1 MICYINPLRGVFML
15 LWSYI
20 RIPPA
25 VRRQYGGMILYYLQL
40 IDFSKYVFNSQIN
53 SDISV
58 VTILPPYCRRTAAGL
73 PPYCRRTAAVL
84 PPYCR
89 RTAGG
94 ILMYDRYYHIPTLHL
109 MQYNGRKLGSVL
121 QGGGGGGGGYIY
133 PYRRLT

>member
-1 MICYINPLRGVFML
+1 
-15 LWSYI
+15 
-20 RIPPA
+20 
-25 VRRQYGGMILYYLQL
+25 MILYYLQL

-73 PPYCRRTAAVL
+73 PPHCRRTAAALPPYCRRTAAALPPCCRRTAAVL

-94 ILMYDRYYHIPTLHL
+94 ILMYDRELIFFEIQNCCLYPVH
-109 MQYNGRKLGSVL
+109 
-121 QGGGGGGGGYIY
+121 YI
-133 PYRRLT
+133 T